1 MSQQK
6 TSLGLIFLLYAGGL
20 GAAGQFAKIATIFP
34 EIQTLYPAS
43 VVTQG
48 LIMSVIGFLGVIFG
62 IFVGQIVSSL
72 GYRKMLIAGMLLGAA
87 MSFVQAFLPPL
98 PLFLASRMIEGLAH
112 LAIVVAAPTLVT
124 QVTAPNKRYLSM
136 TLWSSFFGVGYALCA
151 SAAPFALEIAGP
163 PALFAGHGIY
173 MLVLAG
179 LSFLCL
185 PRLGLERAPLPTLN
199 DVIARHIRVYR
210 SPYQSPAALG
220 WLFYTLTYLALLT
233 VLPPLFPAE
242 HRLALAT
249 MLPIVSILSSFTLA
263 ATLMRFLS
271 AVTVA
276 QIGFAGGIAAA
287 LWMAVFGVSTE
298 LAVAIFVVMGLL
310 QSAGFALV
318 PELNKDPQDQ
328 ALAMGGIAQM
338 GNLGTMSGTP
348 ILLFLLSLMGTG
360 AIPLFLALIFAGG
373 LTAHAIAKRLRDRS

>member
-1 MSQQK
+1 MSAQK

-20 GAAGQFAKIATIFP
+20 GAAAQFAKIATIFP
-34 EIQTLYPAS
+34 EIQALYPAS

-87 MSFVQAFLPPL
+87 MSFVQALLPPL

-124 QVTAPNKRYLSM
+124 QVTAPSNRYLSM
-136 TLWSSFFGVGYALCA
+136 TLWSSFFGVGYAFCA
-151 SAAPFALEIAGP
+151 ALAPYALDLAGP
-163 PALFAGHGIY
+163 PALFAGHGLY
-173 MLVLAG
+173 MLALAG
-179 LSFLCL
+179 LTFAAV
-185 PRLGLERAPLPTLN
+185 PRLGLDRAPLPTFRG
-199 DVIARHIRVYR
+199 VITRHIRVYS

-242 HRLALAT
+242 QRLALAT
-249 MLPIVSILSSFTLA
+249 LLPIVSILSSFILA
-263 ATLMRFLS
+263 ASLMRFLS

-276 QIGFAGGIAAA
+276 QIGFAAGIAAA
-287 LWMAVFGVSTE
+287 LWIAMLGVSTG
-298 LAVAIFVVMGLL
+298 LAVAIFIAMGLL

-318 PELNKDPQDQ
+318 PELNKDPKDQ

-348 ILLFLLSLMGTG
+348 ILLFLISLTGTG
-360 AIPLFLALIFAGG
+360 AIPIFLVAIFTCG
-373 LTAHAIAKRLRDRS
+373 LATHVVARQLRHRL

>member
-34 EIQTLYPAS
+34 EIQALYPAS

-48 LIMSVIGFLGVIFG
+48 LIMSVIGFLGVVFG

-151 SAAPFALEIAGP
+151 SLAPFALEMAGP

-173 MLVLAG
+173 MLVL
-179 LSFLCL
+179 L
-185 PRLGLERAPLPTLN
+185 PEL
-199 DVIARHIRVYR
+199 
-210 SPYQSPAALG
+210 
-220 WLFYTLTYLALLT
+220 
-233 VLPPLFPAE
+233 VLVDELD
-242 HRLALAT
+242 
-249 MLPIVSILSSFTLA
+249 ILSS
-263 ATLMRFLS
+263 
-271 AVTVA
+271 
-276 QIGFAGGIAAA
+276 GFHVFHVLLFGGIPY
-287 LWMAVFGVSTE
+287 F
-298 LAVAIFVVMGLL
+298 AVASPVRPKHNLVTMYTAETFDPLMHRHLHRHALQEVNWTPSYRVNPVPLIIPHDPVEVGSTALRDGVAVRLQPIRESRSPARHHRGTCCFDSGDEAAVAVVGGEPPPAPDPTTA
-310 QSAGFALV
+310 SSPPGATHAL
-318 PELNKDPQDQ
+318 
-328 ALAMGGIAQM
+328 
-338 GNLGTMSGTP
+338 P
-348 ILLFLLSLMGTG
+348 ILL
-360 AIPLFLALIFAGG
+360 P
-373 LTAHAIAKRLRDRS
+373 